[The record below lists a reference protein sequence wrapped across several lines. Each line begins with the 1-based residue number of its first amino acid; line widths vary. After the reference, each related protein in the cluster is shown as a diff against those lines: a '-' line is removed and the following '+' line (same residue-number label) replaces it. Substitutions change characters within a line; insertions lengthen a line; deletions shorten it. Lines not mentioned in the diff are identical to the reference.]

1 MHIGQESLDHKVK
14 LITQSLEL
22 LVFKSEDLII
32 FEIYEHADEHPEG
45 FFLSDP
51 FLVRTARAA
60 EAEYQGG
67 SQEIHPLHIPQ
78 LLVVQSDASEHPLK
92 LCLTLPA
99 PIPEIL
105 QRGQGPI

>member
-32 FEIYEHADEHPEG
+32 FEIYKHADEHPEG

-51 FLVRTARAA
+51 FLVRTA
-60 EAEYQGG
+60 
-67 SQEIHPLHIPQ
+67 
-78 LLVVQSDASEHPLK
+78 
-92 LCLTLPA
+92 
-99 PIPEIL
+99 
-105 QRGQGPI
+105 